1 MPRIVMLL
9 YDAGP
14 TPDDETPAVLRTAS
28 IRSTACCD
36 FSIASGMT
44 DTVIGMS
51 RILALRKLPD
61 CAVSVPNWLLRSPG
75 TTRSSVGGLSL
86 SALAAWPPEAAWG
99 GASAD

>member
-1 MPRIVMLL
+1 MPRMGMLL

-36 FSIASGMT
+36 FSKPSGMT

-51 RILALRKLPD
+51 RILALGKLAD
-61 CAVSVPNWLLRSPG
+61 CAVSVPNWLLRAPV
-75 TTRSSVGGLSL
+75 TTMSSADGLSL

-99 GASAD
+99 GASA